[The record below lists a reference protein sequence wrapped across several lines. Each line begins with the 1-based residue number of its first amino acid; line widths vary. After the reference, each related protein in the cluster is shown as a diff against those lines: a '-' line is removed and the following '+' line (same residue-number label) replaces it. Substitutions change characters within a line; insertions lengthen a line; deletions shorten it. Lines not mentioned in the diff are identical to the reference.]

1 MQNLFERIF
10 EVLKPELNK
19 KTLENLKFLS
29 LSEPNFELEFDHLM
43 RGREG
48 ILPGQPTI
56 RATGLNSEQL
66 EGATALS
73 KLRAFR
79 NLQKK
84 INELLEFNEWVQSSS
99 PETNV
104 PQLWD
109 EEKALTPIGTTMHQL
124 LVIQSFRPD
133 RVIAM
138 ANQVIN
144 NILGSDF
151 LHAAEAEFDLGSIID
166 KEIRAS
172 TPILMCSVPGYDAS
186 GRVDDL
192 AAELNKTITSIAI
205 GSAEGF
211 SQAEKSINSASKSG
225 KWVLLK
231 NVHLAPQWLIQ
242 LEKKLHTLQTHPTFR
257 LFLTLEIHPKVP
269 VNLLR
274 AGRIFV
280 FEPPPG
286 IRANL
291 LRTFSTIPASRM
303 MKAPNERSRLYFLL
317 SWFHAIVQER
327 LRYCPLGWSK
337 RYEFNESDL
346 RVACD
351 TLDTWIDTVAM
362 GRTNLPPEKVP
373 WDAIGILFGQC
384 IYGGK
389 IDNDF
394 DQRLLTSFLNKLF
407 TSRSFDP
414 EFALVSGV
422 EGTEGGKSSISI
434 PEGIL
439 RRDQFL
445 SWVESLPDRQ
455 TPSWLGLPNN
465 AEKVLLTNHGTDL
478 IAKLLKLQL
487 LEDDDDIPME
497 TQEGNKAKLHS
508 SDGRPAWMRTLLN
521 SATTWLRLIPN
532 SLQTMKR
539 TSENIKEPLYRYF
552 EREVN
557 MGSKL
562 LNVVRLDLEDVQL
575 ICKGEKKQT
584 NHHREI
590 IALLAKGM
598 IPTHWRKYTV
608 PETCTVIQW
617 ITDFTDRVKQLQ
629 KVSSTSSLSLK
640 VCLTPVLFHYLH
652 FLYIYINIFQNLNV
666 WLGGLFN
673 PEAYITATRQFVAQA
688 NGWSLEEL
696 TLEVLISDSD
706 KQDLQLEEGIFGVT
720 GILYF
725 IEMIRLIL
733 N

>member
-1 MQNLFERIF
+1 L
-10 EVLKPELNK
+10 
-19 KTLENLKFLS
+19 
-29 LSEPNFELEFDHLM
+29 

-56 RATGLNSEQL
+56 KMAGLNSDQL

-73 KLRAFR
+73 KLRAFK
-79 NLQKK
+79 NLQEK
-84 INELLEFNEWVQSSS
+84 INEFKEFNDWVKSSS

-104 PQLWD
+104 PQLWN
-109 EEKALTPIGTTMHQL
+109 EEKPLTPIGTVMHQL
-124 LVIQSFRPD
+124 LVIKSFRPD

-138 ANQVIN
+138 ANQVVN
-144 NILGSDF
+144 TILDSDF
-151 LHAAEAEFDLGSIID
+151 LHAAEAEFDLGSIIE
-166 KEIRAS
+166 KEIKAS

-211 SQAEKSINSASKSG
+211 SQAEKSINSASKNG

-346 RVACD
+346 KVACD

-373 WDAIGILFGQC
+373 WDAICILFGQC

-407 TSRSFDP
+407 TPRSFDP
-414 EFALVSGV
+414 EFALVAGV
-422 EGTEGGKSSISI
+422 ERTEDGKSSITI

-445 SWVESLPDRQ
+445 NWVESLPDRQ

-465 AEKVLLTNHGTDL
+465 AEKVLLTNHGIDI

-487 LEDDDDIPME
+487 LEDDDDILVQK
-497 TQEGNKAKLHS
+497 QEGIKAKRDS

-532 SLQTMKR
+532 NLQTMKR

-557 MGSKL
+557 MASKL
-562 LNVVRLDLEDVQL
+562 LYVVRRDLEDVQL

-584 NHHREI
+584 NYDREI
-590 IALLAKGM
+590 IAFLAKGM

-608 PETCTVIQW
+608 PQTCTVIQW
-617 ITDFTDRVKQLQ
+617 ITDFTDRIKQLQ

-640 VCLTPVLFHYLH
+640 V
-652 FLYIYINIFQNLNV
+652 
-666 WLGGLFN
+666 
-673 PEAYITATRQFVAQA
+673 
-688 NGWSLEEL
+688 
-696 TLEVLISDSD
+696 
-706 KQDLQLEEGIFGVT
+706 
-720 GILYF
+720 
-725 IEMIRLIL
+725 
-733 N
+733 

>member
-1 MQNLFERIF
+1 
-10 EVLKPELNK
+10 
-19 KTLENLKFLS
+19 
-29 LSEPNFELEFDHLM
+29 M

-56 RATGLNSEQL
+56 KMPGLNSDQL

-73 KLRAFR
+73 KMRAFKT
-79 NLQKK
+79 LQEK
-84 INELLEFNEWVQSSS
+84 INEFKEFNDWVKSSS

-104 PQLWD
+104 PQLWN
-109 EEKALTPIGTTMHQL
+109 EEKPLTPIGTAMHQL

-144 NILGSDF
+144 TILSSDF
-151 LHAAEAEFDLGSIID
+151 LHAAEAEYDLGSVIE
-166 KEIRAS
+166 KEIKAS

-303 MKAPNERSRLYFLL
+303 MRAPNERSRLYFLL

-373 WDAIGILFGQC
+373 WDAICILFGQC

-422 EGTEGGKSSISI
+422 ERTEDGKSSITI

-445 SWVESLPDRQ
+445 NWVESLPDRQ

-465 AEKVLLTNHGTDL
+465 AERVLLTNHGIDI

-487 LEDDDDIPME
+487 LEDDDDIPVQSPKGIE
-497 TQEGNKAKLHS
+497 EKRHS

-521 SATTWLRLIPN
+521 SATTWLKLIPN
-532 SLQTMKR
+532 NLQTMKR

-562 LNVVRLDLEDVQL
+562 LYVVRHDLEDVQL

-584 NHHREI
+584 NYDREI
-590 IALLAKGM
+590 IAFLAKGM

-608 PETCTVIQW
+608 PQTCTVIQW
-617 ITDFTDRVKQLQ
+617 ITDFTDRIKQLQ

-640 VCLTPVLFHYLH
+640 V
-652 FLYIYINIFQNLNV
+652 
-666 WLGGLFN
+666 
-673 PEAYITATRQFVAQA
+673 
-688 NGWSLEEL
+688 
-696 TLEVLISDSD
+696 
-706 KQDLQLEEGIFGVT
+706 
-720 GILYF
+720 
-725 IEMIRLIL
+725 
-733 N
+733 